1 MLGIGLQK
9 TLIYS
14 IRFHLTTRFSDT
26 VNNAELK
33 YQTTHA
39 LPFQLK

>member
-1 MLGIGLQK
+1 MLSIGLQK

-14 IRFHLTTRFSDT
+14 VRFHLYTRLPDT